1 MLEHSMMKVIGIDLG
16 TSNSCVAYIENGRP
30 IVISDPEGRDTT
42 PSIFAISATNEP
54 IVGYAAKAQQSNNRL
69 NTVFAVKRLIGRK
82 YSSEEIVSAS
92 QKLPYKILQA
102 ENDDAWVEVNGT
114 PMSPEEISSQVLVRM
129 KEIAE
134 AFFNE
139 PVRRAV
145 ITVPAHF
152 NDAQRQATKDAGRLA
167 GLDVLRIIN
176 EPTAAALAFGLNVID
191 GKDTLKEKVGKSFK
205 ERKNADRMIAVFDLG
220 GGTFDISILELRDG
234 VFDVKAT
241 NGDTYLGG
249 EDFDMVVVSY
259 LLDEFKRRTG
269 QDVSND
275 KVVLQRFK
283 DAARDAKH
291 DLSDKPKVDIELNF
305 VQGLDH
311 IKIPLDR
318 KKLEELVA
326 PIITRIEQPCLQAL
340 EDAGLRPEDITDVI
354 LVGGMTRMPAVKKAA
369 REIFGSEPLDTI
381 DPDQA
386 VALGAAVQAGLLQGF
401 VKGVSLLDVTSLSL
415 GLEIQGAK
423 MHTIIPRNTTIP
435 SKRTEV
441 VTTSAPNQPQVSIHI
456 LQGES
461 EFAPDNKTLGRFEL
475 KGIRPAPRGEPDIAV
490 TFEIDAEGIVHVS
503 AKDMETGEEQAI
515 EIVASS
521 GLSDFEIDKLLR
533 DRLIEEE
540 QRKRMQEKLA
550 TQGVVIQEEETALG
564 EIKSKLK
571 TTIFMTQVKLNTEA
585 KDFRGRGRALLEDS
599 LSTARKIL
607 ETATDE
613 NSLKKA
619 LDDLL
624 GKNNA
629 MEDYLQSLW

>member
-1 MLEHSMMKVIGIDLG
+1 MSHLKVIGIDLG
-16 TSNSCVAYIENGRP
+16 TSNSCVAHLVDGRP
-30 IVISDPEGRDTT
+30 VIIYDEKNRDTT

-54 IVGYAAKAQQSNNRL
+54 IVGHAAKEQQGTNRL
-69 NTVFAVKRLIGRK
+69 NTIFAVKRLIGRK
-82 YSSEEIVSAS
+82 YKSEEIQGAAS
-92 QKLPYKILQA
+92 KLPYRILEA
-102 ENDDAWVEVNGT
+102 ENGDAWVEVNGK
-114 PMSPEEISSQVLVRM
+114 PYSPEEVSSQILVRM

-134 AFFNE
+134 RYFNE

-176 EPTAAALAFGLNVID
+176 EPTAAALAFGLNIVD
-191 GKDTLKEKVGKSFK
+191 GKDTLREKTEKSFK
-205 ERKNADRMIAVFDLG
+205 DRKNADRMIAVFDLG

-249 EDFDMVVVSY
+249 EDFDLAVVSY
-259 LLDEFKRRTG
+259 LLKEFQKKTG
-269 QDVSND
+269 KDVSQD
-275 KVVLQRFK
+275 RVVLQRFK
-283 DAARDAKH
+283 DAAREAKH
-291 DLSDKPKVDIELNF
+291 QLSDVPKVDIELTF
-305 VQGLDH
+305 VQGMEH

-318 KKLEELVA
+318 KKLEEIVA
-326 PIITRIEQPCLQAL
+326 PIIQRIEVPCLQAL
-340 EDAGLRPEDITDVI
+340 EDAGLQPSDITDVI
-354 LVGGMTRMPAVKKAA
+354 LVGGMTRMPAIKKAA

-381 DPDQA
+381 DPDHA
-386 VALGAAVQAGLLQGF
+386 VALGASVQAGLLQGF

-435 SKRTEV
+435 CKRTEI

-503 AKDMETGEEQAI
+503 AKDMETGEEQHV

-521 GLSDFEIDKLLR
+521 GLSDFEIDTLLR
-533 DRLIEEE
+533 DRLIEEDQKKRLE
-540 QRKRMQEKLA
+540 QRLSNQTIEIEIDGNALA
-550 TQGVVIQEEETALG
+550 TLKNE
-564 EIKSKLK
+564 LK
-571 TTIFMTQVKLNTEA
+571 TTIFMTQVKLNTEG
-585 KDFRGRGRALLEDS
+585 KEFRGRGRALLEDA
-599 LSTARKIL
+599 LTTARKIL
-607 ETATDE
+607 ENTEDE
-613 NSLKKA
+613 KLIRKAFEDLQQKTLA
-619 LDDLL
+619 LD
-624 GKNNA
+624 
-629 MEDYLQSLW
+629 DYLQSLW

>member
-1 MLEHSMMKVIGIDLG
+1 MSNLKVIGIDLG
-16 TSNSCVAYIENGRP
+16 TSNSCVAYLTDGRP
-30 IVISDPEGRDTT
+30 VIINDEQGHDTT

-54 IVGYAAKAQQSNNRL
+54 IVGHAAKEQQGVNRL
-69 NTVFAVKRLIGRK
+69 NTIFAVKRLIGRK
-82 YSSEEIVSAS
+82 YKSDEIQGAAG
-92 QKLPYKILQA
+92 KLPYKILEA
-102 ENDDAWVEVNGT
+102 ENGDAWVEVNGK
-114 PMSPEEISSQVLVRM
+114 PYSPEEVSSQVLVRM
-129 KEIAE
+129 KEAAE
-134 AFFNE
+134 AYFKE

-176 EPTAAALAFGLNVID
+176 EPTAAALAFGLNIVD
-191 GKDTLKEKVGKSFK
+191 GKDTLKERVDKSFK
-205 ERKNADRMIAVFDLG
+205 DRKNADRMIAVFDLG

-249 EDFDMVVVSY
+249 EDFDLAVVTY
-259 LLDEFKRRTG
+259 LLEEFRKKTG
-269 QDVSND
+269 KDVSND
-275 KVVLQRFK
+275 RVVLQRFK
-283 DAARDAKH
+283 DAAREAKH
-291 DLSDKPKVDIELNF
+291 ELSNKPKVDIELTF
-305 VQGLDH
+305 VQGMEH

-318 KKLEELVA
+318 KKLEEIVQ
-326 PIITRIEQPCLQAL
+326 PIIQRIEIPCLQAL
-340 EDAGLRPEDITDVI
+340 EDASLQPSDITDVI

-381 DPDQA
+381 DPDHA

-415 GLEIQGAK
+415 GIEIQGAK

-435 SKRTEV
+435 TKRTEI

-461 EFAPDNKTLGRFEL
+461 EFAPDNKTLSRFEL
-475 KGIRPAPRGEPDIAV
+475 KGVRPAPRGEPDIAV
-490 TFEIDAEGIVHVS
+490 TFEIDAEGIVSVS
-503 AKDMETGEEQAI
+503 AKDMETGEEQHV

-540 QRKRMQEKLA
+540 QKKRLEQRLSNK
-550 TQGVVIQEEETALG
+550 TIDIETDDNALNAL
-564 EIKSKLK
+564 KNDLK
-571 TTIFMTQVKLNTEA
+571 TMIFMTQVKLNTEA
-585 KDFRGRGRALLEDS
+585 KDFRGRGRALLEDA
-599 LSTARKIL
+599 LSSARKTL
-607 ETATDE
+607 EAGLDE
-613 NSLKKA
+613 KSIKKA
-619 LDDLL
+619 YDDLV
-624 GKNNA
+624 NRTQS